1 MKKTLV
7 VMAAGMGS
15 RFGGLKQI
23 EPVGPNGE
31 FIIDYSVYDAI
42 RCGFDKIV
50 FIIKEENYETF
61 KETIG
66 KRMPNDIEIAY
77 AFQKMDDVPI
87 KIDLQNRVKP
97 LGTGQAVYCARDYIE
112 GNFAIMNAD
121 DFYGFGA
128 LKELSDFLDKDLTS
142 NGETYAIVSYKLKNT
157 VTDNGAVKRGVCFEE
172 NGKLIDLDESIIEH
186 HNGKYIRESIKTGLK
201 EEINGDTN
209 VSMNLLGFPKE
220 FLNHLEEELITFL
233 KENQG
238 NLETKEFLIPDVVG
252 KLLEEN
258 KVKVELLETNENWY
272 GVTYKED
279 KQIVVGAINRMI
291 KDGIYQ
297 ENLWK
302 K

>member
-23 EPVGPNGE
+23 EPVGPSGE
-31 FIIDYSVYDAI
+31 FIIDYSVHDAI
-42 RCGFDKIV
+42 RCGFNKIV
-50 FIIKEENYETF
+50 FIIKEETYEIF

-66 KRMPNDIEIAY
+66 KRMPDDIEIAY
-77 AFQKMDDVPI
+77 AFQKMDDLPI
-87 KIDLQNRVKP
+87 KVDLGGRVKP

-121 DFYGFGA
+121 DFYGYGA
-128 LKELSDFLDKDLTS
+128 LKEISDFLDKELM
-142 NGETYAIVSYKLKNT
+142 NNVETYAIVSYKLKNT
-157 VTDNGAVKRGVCFEE
+157 VTDNGSVKRGVCLED
-172 NGKLIDLDESIIEH
+172 NGKLIGLDESIIEH
-186 HNGKYIRESIKTGLK
+186 INGKYIRKSIKTGLK
-201 EEINGDTN
+201 EEISGDTN

-220 FLNHLEEELITFL
+220 FLNHLKEELIYFL
-233 KENQG
+233 KENED

-252 KLLEEN
+252 KLLEES
-258 KVKVELLETNENWY
+258 KIKVELLETNENWY

-279 KQIVVGAINRMI
+279 KQIVVDAINKMI
-291 KDGIYQ
+291 KDGIYG

>member
-31 FIIDYSVYDAI
+31 FIIDYSVHDAI

-97 LGTGQAVYCARDYIE
+97 LGTGQAVYCARNYIE

-121 DFYGFGA
+121 DFYGYGA
-128 LKELSDFLDKDLTS
+128 LKEISDFLDKDLTS
-142 NGETYAIVSYKLKNT
+142 NDETYAIVSYKLKNT

-172 NGKLIDLDESIIEH
+172 KGKLIDLDESIIEH

-201 EEINGDTN
+201 EEISGDTN

-220 FLNHLEEELITFL
+220 FLIHLEDELITFL

-258 KVKVELLETNENWY
+258 KVKVKLLETNENWY

-279 KQIVVGAINRMI
+279 KQIVVDAINKMI
-291 KDGIYQ
+291 KDGVYE